1 MVMDGRGNVNGTSG
15 YRDRVLE
22 GYVNRE
28 ESQVIRDNAVNRHR
42 QSMNIDK
49 TMAHSRPDTG
59 QKKTMTIGRYPR
71 RAASPV
77 NLEQTVLLRSGNNSR
92 EVKPVSALG
101 IAQSRINDLAERAPK
116 EDYYSKSAT
125 LPRPMTSRDSNSQQ
139 VMNYIQCALDC
150 KGPSICKCRGRQNVG
165 NPSPVKNAFQ
175 IYNIFVRTMSS
186 VD

>member
-15 YRDRVLE
+15 YRDHVLE

-28 ESQVIRDNAVNRHR
+28 EWQVIRDNAVNRHR

-49 TMAHSRPDTG
+49 TMAHFRPDTE

-71 RAASPV
+71 QAASPV

-92 EVKPVSALG
+92 EVKPVSAPG
-101 IAQSRINDLAERAPK
+101 IAQSRINDHAERTPK
-116 EDYYSKSAT
+116 EDYYSMSVT

-150 KGPSICKCRGRQNVG
+150 KGLSICKCRGGQNVKRSI
-165 NPSPVKNAFQ
+165 PLKNAFQ
-175 IYNIFVRTMSS
+175 ICYIFVKSRSS
-186 VD
+186 FD